1 MKFVFFGFGERRK
14 WTRWWRGWWGQ
25 CLS

>member
-14 WTRWWRGWWGQ
+14 WTWWWRGPPEFWG
-25 CLS
+25 